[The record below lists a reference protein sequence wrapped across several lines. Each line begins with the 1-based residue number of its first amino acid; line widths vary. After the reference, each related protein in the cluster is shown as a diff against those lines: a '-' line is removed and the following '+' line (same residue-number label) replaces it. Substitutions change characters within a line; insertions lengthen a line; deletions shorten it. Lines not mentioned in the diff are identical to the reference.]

1 MTHAA
6 AEPALASVLDRFQ
19 PSKISEISSLTTRLL
34 EEGKDI
40 INLSIGEPDFET
52 PDNAIEAGVDAIRTG
67 GTKYTP
73 VDGTSAMKQAIR
85 EKFLRDNE
93 LDYPIGQIIAASGA
107 KPLLAHAVQALLD
120 PGDEVV
126 IPTPCWVSHPGMVRL
141 FGGEPV
147 FVACPEAK
155 GFKLQPE
162 DLEQAIT
169 EKTKLVIMNSPS
181 NPTGA
186 TYNEAEL
193 KALTDVLL
201 RCPRVWIIADDIYE
215 HIVFDG
221 LRFVT
226 PAQVEPK
233 LYERTLTVN
242 GVSKGYAMTGW
253 RIGFAGGPKRWIDAM
268 RKVMSQSTGNP
279 ASISQIAATEAL
291 NGPQDFLK
299 ERAASFKQRRDYI
312 VPAINQT
319 PHLKCEPPEGSFFLY
334 INCEGVL
341 GRSAP
346 DGRKI
351 ESSTDFAKYLLE
363 GVGVSLVPG
372 VAFELDPYVR
382 LSYAVSMTE
391 LEEAATRLRRA
402 CSELT

>member
-1 MTHAA
+1 MTDQ
-6 AEPALASVLDRFQ
+6 PALASVLDRFQ
-19 PSKISEISSLTTRLL
+19 PSKISEISSLTARLQ
-34 EEGKDI
+34 EEGRDI
-40 INLSIGEPDFET
+40 IHLGIGEPDFET
-52 PDNAIEAGVDAIRTG
+52 PENAVEAGVAAIRSG
-67 GTKYTP
+67 ETKYTS
-73 VDGTSAMKQAIR
+73 VDGTTAMKQAVR
-85 EKFLRDNE
+85 DKFLRDNG
-93 LDYPIGQIIAASGA
+93 LDYPVEQIIVASGA
-107 KPLLAHAVQALLD
+107 KPLLAHAIQAILD
-120 PGDEVV
+120 PGDEVI

-141 FGGEPV
+141 YGGDPI
-147 FVACPEAK
+147 FVACPEEK

-162 DLEQAIT
+162 DLESAIT
-169 EKTKLVIMNSPS
+169 AKTKLVIMNSPS

-201 RCPRVWIIADDIYE
+201 RHPKVWVLADDIYE

-226 PAQVEPK
+226 PAQVEPGI
-233 LYERTLTVN
+233 YERTLTVN
-242 GVSKGYAMTGW
+242 GISKGYAMTGW
-253 RIGFAGGPKRWIDAM
+253 RIGFAGGPKRWTDAM

-279 ASISQIAATEAL
+279 SSISQVAAIEAL

-319 PHLKCEPPEGSFFLY
+319 PHLKCAPPEGSFFLY
-334 INCEGVL
+334 VNCAGVL

-346 DGRKI
+346 DGRRI

-363 GVGVSLVPG
+363 EAGVAVVPG

-382 LSYAVSMTE
+382 LSYAVSMAE
-391 LEEAATRLRRA
+391 LEEAARRLRRA

>member
-1 MTHAA
+1 MTDQ
-6 AEPALASVLDRFQ
+6 PALASVLDRFQ
-19 PSKISEISSLTTRLL
+19 PSKISEISSLTARLQ
-34 EEGKDI
+34 EEGRDI
-40 INLSIGEPDFET
+40 IHLGIGEPDFET
-52 PDNAIEAGVDAIRTG
+52 PENAVEAGVEAIRSG
-67 GTKYTP
+67 QTKYTS
-73 VDGTSAMKQAIR
+73 VDGTTAMKQAIR

-93 LDYPIGQIIAASGA
+93 LDYPVEQIIAASGA
-107 KPLLAHAVQALLD
+107 KPLLAHAIQAILD
-120 PGDEVV
+120 PRDEVI

-147 FVACPEAK
+147 FVPCPEEK
-155 GFKLQPE
+155 GFKLQAE
-162 DLEQAIT
+162 DLGRAIT
-169 EKTKLVIMNSPS
+169 AKTKLVIMNSPG

-186 TYNEAEL
+186 TYDEAEL

-201 RCPRVWIIADDIYE
+201 EHPRIWILADDIYE

-226 PAQVEPK
+226 PAQVEPR

-242 GVSKGYAMTGW
+242 GISKGYAMTGW
-253 RIGFAGGPKRWIDAM
+253 RIGFAGGPKRLINAM

-279 ASISQIAATEAL
+279 SSISQIAAIEAL
-291 NGPQDFLK
+291 TGPQAFLK
-299 ERAASFKQRRDYI
+299 ERAASFKQRRDFI

-319 PHLKCEPPEGSFFLY
+319 PHLKCAPPEGSFFLY
-334 INCEGVL
+334 VNCEGVL

-346 DGRKI
+346 DGRRI

-363 GVGVSLVPG
+363 EAGVAVVPG

-382 LSYAVSMTE
+382 LSYAVSMAE
-391 LEEAATRLRRA
+391 LEEAAKRLRRA
-402 CSELT
+402 CSELS